1 MNISNEPILQSNG
14 SSSNNNAGRRCYILQ
29 DALADVLV
37 SHDITPALCY
47 QTYTNSKQQMERA
60 WNPQSCRNSKKKSP
74 PRIKKKSCCEEKCS
88 SKKKIKV
95 LKKRKSQIKRKR
107 IPLERKRK
115 CSAMK
120 EYDDFNS
127 RVSRVFYRLY
137 DDTAISEDDDLQ
149 GWVVKFSQL
158 DAITEAMVQKRWQT
172 PPGRKKESCKR
183 IMITLGGRWILC
195 FARCVST
202 NRLELSRAIHTRI
215 LQLKALSKEREPF
228 ETGFD
233 HILRLSRYDQPTMGR
248 LLAARVLEAYSNIY
262 RMMRNRRLSC
272 VKLKSNQ
279 MESNMTSN
287 QMKSRDY
294 HAGKYYRSVRL
305 KDSIMLPCLKSIQ
318 DHVTMPF
325 EVYVFASILPTVL
338 IRKIQ
343 TFLYHG
349 MEKTSIGKRCN
360 GWSTIYQFY
369 ENPCIDH
376 WNTVVEL
383 HSSDGEAVG
392 RDDVNKAFGFLKQL
406 FDAEY
411 TLPVSTKQKF
421 ETIVQYTLCFVHI
434 GLSEFG
440 RRYPALS
447 TIAVEALAWAKK
459 GVSRLL
465 VEFSSEYHTSLI
477 FQACTALTNIFMN
490 FASFYGPIRLSGSIR
505 DVLHVLWPTVVELL
519 KVAWRVRSTEYA
531 AAKQRMID
539 QYQGLWDEKKKEP
552 EVESVHYGCR
562 LLACTVLWELHCLEL
577 D

>member
-1 MNISNEPILQSNG
+1 
-14 SSSNNNAGRRCYILQ
+14 
-29 DALADVLV
+29 
-37 SHDITPALCY
+37 
-47 QTYTNSKQQMERA
+47 
-60 WNPQSCRNSKKKSP
+60 
-74 PRIKKKSCCEEKCS
+74 
-88 SKKKIKV
+88 
-95 LKKRKSQIKRKR
+95 
-107 IPLERKRK
+107 
-115 CSAMK
+115 MK

-172 PPGRKKESCKR
+172 PPGSRKKESCKK
-183 IMITLGGRWILC
+183 IMITLGSRWILC
-195 FARCVST
+195 FARCVSM

-215 LQLKALSKEREPF
+215 LQLKALAKEREPF

-248 LLAARVLEAYSNIY
+248 LLAARVLEACSNIY
-262 RMMRNRRLSC
+262 RMMGNRRLSC

-294 HAGKYYRSVRL
+294 HAGKYYRIVRL

-318 DHVTMPF
+318 NHVTMPF

-392 RDDVNKAFGFLKQL
+392 RDDVNKAFVFLKQL

-440 RRYPALS
+440 RMYPALS
-447 TIAVEALAWAKK
+447 TIAVEALVEAKK

-465 VEFSSEYHTSLI
+465 VEFTSEHHTPLI
-477 FQACTALTNIFMN
+477 FQACTALTHMFMK
-490 FASFYGPIRLSGSIR
+490 FASPTDAIHLNFNYYIRG
-505 DVLHVLWPTVVELL
+505 VLNVLWATVVKLL
-519 KVAWRVRSTEYA
+519 KVAWGVRSTEYA
-531 AAKQRMID
+531 AAKQHMID
-539 QYQGLWDEKKKEP
+539 QYQGLWDQKKEEP
-552 EVESVHYGCR
+552 DVESVHYGCR
-562 LLACTVLWELHCLEL
+562 LLACTVLWELHCLE
-577 D
+577 